1 MIKNSFIILCI
12 IGFSS
17 CSKSVPFG
25 IIEPEKMEKLLWE
38 QMKADAYTREY
49 LFKEGNLKVV
59 EENIKLQQKIFL
71 KYNTS
76 QKSFYKSYQ
85 YYLEHPDLIRPLL
98 DSIVSKQT
106 LQKQKDF
113 EQRMKSI
120 RPYDWQR
127 IFKVLSPDANT
138 TKPYKLN
145 GIIIVKDTTE
155 KKVEKKEN
163 VLDSLKF
170 KPLSKR
176 KINTTTYNPTLEE

>member
-1 MIKNSFIILCI
+1 MIKNIFVILCI
-12 IGFSS
+12 ICFPS
-17 CSKSVPFG
+17 CSKNVPFG
-25 IIEPEKMEKLLWE
+25 IIEPEKMEQLLWE

-49 LFKEGNLKVV
+49 LSKKGNEKML

-71 KYNTS
+71 KYNTN

-98 DSIVSKQT
+98 DSIITKQT

-120 RPYDWQR
+120 RPYNWKE
-127 IFKVLSPDANT
+127 IFKVIPIDTNA

-145 GIIIVKDTTE
+145 GILIVKDTTD

-163 VLDSLKF
+163 LLDSLKL
-170 KPLSKR
+170 KSLSKS
-176 KINTTTYNPTLEE
+176 KVNTITNNTTLEE